1 MSILTS
7 ASSTSVSRGYDYYKN
22 GKVMNV
28 NQLNDL
34 EFEGYVEGSLKDP
47 YYVKIN
53 IKHPKKSYCDCPHA
67 NGNITCKHMTALYFE
82 VFPEEVE
89 DYESWLNSDYDD
101 EEDEY
106 YDYDDYDD
114 YDEYDNDVEPNNF
127 EAPLFFDV
135 VLKKYIDDLSNEKLK
150 EILWTELKNNEKRT
164 YDLYLEK
171 EYKKYLENSD
181 KDLVFLNALNKK
193 MQDLTEYYDYN
204 YNNYNKELLNTKE
217 KKKIEELCR
226 SKRFNDVIDK
236 ILLNEKLTVYTDYEW
251 IAHFYKNNKKQNEL
265 FPFLHVLEE
274 YLNNLKHYSIRN
286 NIPKA
291 NVLIIIYL
299 LSDFNIKET
308 ANSLLDNAKY
318 EQYIDYVIENSDD
331 VIGLYEEFKKLI
343 TKSYLKNKNYIPN
356 ILHAFVG
363 KTDYEVEQI
372 NIDFYLYSYL
382 CLGGIE
388 YLNFLQ
394 NLLTEEVIIDFV
406 EYKTKDIFL
415 LVKLYRFFHKNDK
428 LWKILSEGKYKYLLL
443 SNIDVLKDDYTDKLY
458 GYFIEEVY
466 AILKLGK
473 NRENYNKVAKYVKAI
488 AELKDGNALVRKTLS
503 DLKKSPYQNCPALFE
518 EINKVLQ

>member
-1 MSILTS
+1 M
-7 ASSTSVSRGYDYYKN
+7 
-22 GKVMNV
+22 
-28 NQLNDL
+28 
-34 EFEGYVEGSLKDP
+34 
-47 YYVKIN
+47 
-53 IKHPKKSYCDCPHA
+53 
-67 NGNITCKHMTALYFE
+67 
-82 VFPEEVE
+82 
-89 DYESWLNSDYDD
+89 
-101 EEDEY
+101 
-106 YDYDDYDD
+106 
-114 YDEYDNDVEPNNF
+114 
-127 EAPLFFDV
+127 
-135 VLKKYIDDLSNEKLK
+135 
-150 EILWTELKNNEKRT
+150 
-164 YDLYLEK
+164 
-171 EYKKYLENSD
+171 
-181 KDLVFLNALNKK
+181 
-193 MQDLTEYYDYN
+193 
-204 YNNYNKELLNTKE
+204 
-217 KKKIEELCR
+217 
-226 SKRFNDVIDK
+226 
-236 ILLNEKLTVYTDYEW
+236 
-251 IAHFYKNNKKQNEL
+251 
-265 FPFLHVLEE
+265 
-274 YLNNLKHYSIRN
+274 
-286 NIPKA
+286 
-291 NVLIIIYL
+291 

-356 ILHAFVG
+356 ILHAFVS

-406 EYKTKDIFL
+406 ENKTKDIFL

-503 DLKKSPYQNCPALFE
+503 DLKESPYQNCPALFE